1 MLHSMPIHNAPF
13 KAGDYLS
20 AGDAWQD
27 AVSRLEAFD
36 DTAKTVAK
44 NAVIEL
50 INLQNGTIT
59 CHQVAVIA
67 SAIANTLL
75 GNTYGEVL

>member
-1 MLHSMPIHNAPF
+1 MSTHTVPF

-20 AGDAWQD
+20 AGEACQD
-27 AVSRLEAFD
+27 AVSRLDAFD
-36 DTAKTVAK
+36 DVAMIAAR
-44 NAVIEL
+44 NAVVEL

-67 SAIANTLL
+67 SAIANVLQ
-75 GNTYGEVL
+75 GNTCGEVL

>member
-1 MLHSMPIHNAPF
+1 MRTPTTPF

-20 AGDAWQD
+20 AGEAWQD
-27 AVSRLEAFD
+27 AISRLAAFD
-36 DTAKTVAK
+36 DTAKIVAQ

-50 INLQNGTIT
+50 IDLQNGTIT
-59 CHQVAVIA
+59 CHQVTVIV
-67 SAIANTLL
+67 SAIANALQ